1 MILVAI
7 DTSTDTS
14 GIALWDDSGL
24 LAQMQWQSGRRHSEQ
39 VLAQLDHLCRLCAI
53 QPTAITRVAVSCG
66 PGSWSGIR
74 VGISIANGIAIAN
87 DIPLVAVNALDMLAW
102 PWRGQQ
108 PISVARSLGRGR
120 IALAHYPAD
129 HWQPATISAHNT
141 PLSALPTITACCCDT
156 HLWAQLAPQLAHTT
170 YHPPLHA
177 TPALVAMIALQSA
190 DAQAPVEP
198 IYLGEPV
205 QPLTPG

>member
-87 DIPLVAVNALDMLAW
+87 DIPVVAVNALDMLAW
-102 PWRGQQ
+102 PWRGQAQ
-108 PISVARSLGRGR
+108 RSPSISWCVTSVATRWPSSVGGGW
-120 IALAHYPAD
+120 P
-129 HWQPATISAHNT
+129 WQRPS
-141 PLSALPTITACCCDT
+141 S
-156 HLWAQLAPQLAHTT
+156 
-170 YHPPLHA
+170 
-177 TPALVAMIALQSA
+177 
-190 DAQAPVEP
+190 
-198 IYLGEPV
+198 
-205 QPLTPG
+205 